1 MERFKDFLYNKNDI
15 VVAIV
20 ILAIALTV
28 IAFRVAD
35 IMKYPAEMAQQQA
48 DAVKSV
54 QQQDDQ
60 TKEDSGAAADENA
73 QDAQ

>member
-28 IAFRVAD
+28 IAFRVMD
-35 IMKYPAEMAQQQA
+35 IMKYPAERAQQQA
-48 DAVKSV
+48 DAVQSV
-54 QQQDDQ
+54 Q
-60 TKEDSGAAADENA
+60 
-73 QDAQ
+73 